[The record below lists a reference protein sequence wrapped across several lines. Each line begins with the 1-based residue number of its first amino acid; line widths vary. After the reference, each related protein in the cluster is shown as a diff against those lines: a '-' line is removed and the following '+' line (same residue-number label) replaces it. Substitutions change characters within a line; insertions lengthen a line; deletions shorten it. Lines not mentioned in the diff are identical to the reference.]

1 MSIFGK
7 VAPLIL
13 GLSLVGGVSAYSA
26 NAMSITLDDTAPNSG
41 SVTLDDNDDVV
52 SASSPILY
60 NLAKNAESNATG
72 TSKYQLKTAYHW
84 RNSDWVFY
92 SDHHNYINGYKQG
105 HSNYLHHKVR
115 HGSFATVGGNV
126 TVGDMQVLKNGV
138 MQMVQVREHLLRN
151 LMRHTSKN
159 EISLV

>member
-1 MSIFGK
+1 MSIIGK
-7 VAPLIL
+7 VVPLIL
-13 GLSLVGGVSAYSA
+13 GLSLVGGVGAYSA

-84 RNSDWVFY
+84 RYSDWVVY

-115 HGSFATVGGNV
+115 HGSFATVGGS
-126 TVGDMQVLKNGV
+126 GDGWRYASAQKWSYASGAGKGTFVAKFDAPY
-138 MQMVQVREHLLRN
+138 
-151 LMRHTSKN
+151 K
-159 EISLV
+159 